1 MFKKNIADLIKLKT
15 LITLTLIGAAT
26 YGFITKLITADVFMP
41 LVTAVIVYYFSKKDE
56 PK

>member
-1 MFKKNIADLIKLKT
+1 MFKKNIANLIKLKT